1 MGLFGSKTKK
11 IKPAKGL
18 TGTVQFPGDK
28 SISHRYAML
37 GAIAEGVSQIHFFS
51 TSADCQSTL
60 SCLKQ
65 LGVKIERKDNVVT
78 IQGAGLGGLRPAAEP
93 LDAGNSGS
101 TMRML
106 AGILAGQPFR
116 SVMVG
121 DASLSRRPMKRVADP
136 LIQMG
141 ARIKS
146 RDGGLP
152 PLEIEGGT
160 LKAIHYEMPV
170 ASAQVKSAI
179 LLAGLF
185 AEGETEVIEKVRT
198 RDHTEIALEQMG
210 ADIGRHQRTIAVR
223 GRTRLEGGKLY
234 VPCLE
239 GKKLYVPGDFSSAA
253 FFIVAGLVTPD
264 SNLMLHNVGLNPTR
278 TGVIDVLVP
287 MRGRV
292 TVVNLEMMNGELIG
306 DLHVESS
313 PLRGGEI
320 PESAVPGLIDE
331 LPVLAVLGTQT
342 EQGLTFRGAAEL
354 RVKESDRL
362 AAVAENLRRM
372 GAEVEEFPD
381 GLRVAGRQTL
391 RGAEIDP
398 HDDHR
403 IAMAFAVAG
412 LVAQGDTL
420 IKNSGCVDISF
431 PDFFDTLA
439 KATG

>member
-11 IKPAKGL
+11 LKPAKSL

-37 GAIAEGVSQIHFFS
+37 GAIAEGPSAIHFFS

-78 IQGAGLGGLRPAAEP
+78 IEGAGLGGLRPAPEP

-136 LIQMG
+136 LSRMG

-146 RDGGLP
+146 RQGGLP
-152 PLEIEGGT
+152 PLEIEGGA
-160 LKAIHYEMPV
+160 LQPIRYEMPV
-170 ASAQVKSAI
+170 ASAQVKSAV

-223 GRTRLEGGKLY
+223 GRAH
-234 VPCLE
+234 LE

-253 FFIVAGLVTPD
+253 FFIVAGLVTPH

-278 TGVIDVLVP
+278 TGILDVLVP
-287 MRGRV
+287 MGGRV
-292 TVVNLEMMNGELIG
+292 KVVNLEMMNGELIG
-306 DLHVESS
+306 DLHVEASQ
-313 PLRGGEI
+313 LRGGEI

-342 EQGLTFRGAAEL
+342 ELGLTFRGAAEL

-439 KATG
+439 RVAE

>member
-11 IKPAKGL
+11 LKPAKSL

-37 GAIAEGVSQIHFFS
+37 GAIAEGPSEIHFFS

-65 LGVKIERKDNVVT
+65 LGVKIERKENVVT
-78 IQGAGLGGLRPAAEP
+78 IEGAGLGGLRPAAEP

-121 DASLSRRPMKRVADP
+121 DASLSRRPMKRVVDP
-136 LIQMG
+136 LSLMG

-146 RDGGLP
+146 QQGGLP
-152 PLEIEGGT
+152 PLEIEGGA
-160 LKAIHYEMPV
+160 LQPIRYEMPV
-170 ASAQVKSAI
+170 ASAQVKSAV

-223 GRTRLEGGKLY
+223 GRAHM
-234 VPCLE
+234 E

-253 FFIVAGLVTPD
+253 FFIVAGLVTPH

-278 TGVIDVLVP
+278 TGILDVLVP
-287 MRGRV
+287 MGGRV
-292 TVVNLEMMNGELIG
+292 KVVNLEMLNGELIG
-306 DLHVESS
+306 DLHVEASQ
-313 PLRGGEI
+313 LRGGEI
-320 PESAVPGLIDE
+320 PESAIPGLIDE

-381 GLRVAGRQTL
+381 GLRVAGRKTL

-412 LVAQGDTL
+412 LVAQGHTI

-431 PDFFDTLA
+431 PDFFATLA
-439 KATG
+439 KATE

>member
-1 MGLFGSKTKK
+1 MGFFGSKTKK
-11 IKPAKGL
+11 IEPAKGL

-28 SISHRYAML
+28 SISHRYALL
-37 GAIAEGVSQIHFFS
+37 GAIAEGVSEIHFFS

-65 LGVKIERKDNVVT
+65 LGVKIERKDNVVR
-78 IQGAGLGGLRPAAEP
+78 IEGAGLGGLRPAAQP

-136 LIQMG
+136 LSRMG
-141 ARIKS
+141 ARISLKE
-146 RDGGLP
+146 GGLP
-152 PLEIEGGT
+152 PFEIEGGA
-160 LKAIHYEMPV
+160 LQPIRYEMPV
-170 ASAQVKSAI
+170 ASAQVKSAV

-210 ADIGRHQRTIAVR
+210 ADIGRHQQTIAVR
-223 GRTRLEGGKLY
+223 GRAH
-234 VPCLE
+234 LE

-253 FFIVAGLVTPD
+253 FFIVAGLVTPR

-278 TGVIDVLVP
+278 TGILDVLVP
-287 MRGRV
+287 MGGQV
-292 TVVNLEMMNGELIG
+292 KVVNLEMLNGELIG
-306 DLHVESS
+306 DLHVEASA
-313 PLRGGEI
+313 LTGGEI
-320 PESAVPGLIDE
+320 PESSVPGLIDE

-362 AAVAENLRRM
+362 AAVVENLRRM
-372 GAEVEEFPD
+372 GAEVEEFQD

-412 LVAQGDTL
+412 LVAQGATR
-420 IKNSGCVDISF
+420 IKNSSCVDISF
-431 PDFFDTLA
+431 PDFFATLA
-439 KATG
+439 KATC

>member
-1 MGLFGSKTKK
+1 MGLFAAKTKV

-18 TGTVQFPGDK
+18 AGAIQFPGDK
-28 SISHRYAML
+28 SISHRYALL
-37 GAIAEGVSQIHFFS
+37 GAIAEGVSEIHFFS

-60 SCLKQ
+60 SCLRQ
-65 LGVKIERKDNVVT
+65 LGVRLERKDNVVT
-78 IQGAGLGGLRPAAEP
+78 IQGAGLDGLRPASAP

-116 SVMVG
+116 SVLGG

-136 LIQMG
+136 LTQMG
-141 ARIKS
+141 ARIQW
-146 RDGGLP
+146 REGGLP
-152 PLEIEGGT
+152 PLEIEGGG
-160 LKAIHYEMPV
+160 LRPIRYEMPV
-170 ASAQVKSAI
+170 ASAQVKSAV

-185 AEGETEVIEKVRT
+185 AEGETEVLEKART
-198 RDHTEIALEQMG
+198 RDHTELALEQMG
-210 ADIGRHQRTIAVR
+210 ADIGRHGLAIAVR
-223 GRTRLEGGKLY
+223 GRARLD
-234 VPCLE
+234 

-253 FFIVAGLVTPD
+253 FFVVAGLIAPD

-278 TGVIDVLVP
+278 TALLDVLVP
-287 MRGRV
+287 MGGQV
-292 TVVNLEMMNGELIG
+292 KVVSLDTINGELIG
-306 DLHVESS
+306 DLHVETSR
-313 PLRGGEI
+313 LEGGEI
-320 PESAVPGLIDE
+320 AESAVPGLIDE
-331 LPVLAVLGTQT
+331 LPALAVLGTQT
-342 EQGLTFRGAAEL
+342 EQGLSFRGAAEL

-372 GAEVEEFPD
+372 GAAVEEFPD
-381 GLRVAGRQTL
+381 GLRVAGRQKL

-412 LVAQGDTL
+412 LVAQGETV

-431 PDFFDTLA
+431 PDFFEMLSRV
-439 KATG
+439 GSEE

>member
-1 MGLFGSKTKK
+1 MGLFSSKTKK
-11 IKPAKGL
+11 IKPSKGL

-37 GAIAEGVSQIHFFS
+37 GAIAEGASQIHFFS

-60 SCLKQ
+60 SCLQQ
-65 LGVKIERKDNVVT
+65 LGVKVERKNNVLT
-78 IQGAGLGGLRPAAEP
+78 IQGAGLGGLRPAAQP

-101 TMRML
+101 TIRML

-136 LIQMG
+136 LTEMG

-146 RDGGLP
+146 QEGGLP
-152 PLEIEGGT
+152 PLEIEGGA
-160 LKAIHYEMPV
+160 LQPIRYEMPV
-170 ASAQVKSAI
+170 ASAQVKSAV

-185 AEGETEVIEKVRT
+185 AQGETEVIEKVRT
-198 RDHTEIALEQMG
+198 RDHTEIALEHMG

-223 GRTRLEGGKLY
+223 GRARLQGRE
-234 VPCLE
+234 
-239 GKKLYVPGDFSSAA
+239 LYVPGDISAAA
-253 FFIVAGLVTPD
+253 FFIVAGLVTPG

-278 TGVIDVLVP
+278 TGILDLLLS
-287 MRGRV
+287 MGGRV
-292 TVVNLEMMNGELIG
+292 KVVNLEMMQSGELIG
-306 DLHVESS
+306 DLHVEGSQ
-313 PLRGGEI
+313 LRGGEI
-320 PESAVPGLIDE
+320 PPSAVPGIIDE

-342 EQGLTFRGAAEL
+342 EQGLTFHGAAEL

-381 GLRVAGRQTL
+381 GLRLPGRQTL

-412 LVAQGDTL
+412 LVAQGGAL
-420 IKNSGCVDISF
+420 IKNSACVDISF

-439 KATG
+439 KVTE

>member
-18 TGTVQFPGDK
+18 TGTVQFSGDK
-28 SISHRYAML
+28 SISHRYALL
-37 GAIAEGVSQIHFFS
+37 GAIAEGPSEIHFFS
-51 TSADCQSTL
+51 TSTDCQSTL

-65 LGVKIERKDNVVT
+65 LGVKIERKDDVVT

-121 DASLSRRPMKRVADP
+121 DASLSRRPMQRVADP
-136 LIQMG
+136 LSRMG

-146 RDGGLP
+146 REGGLP
-152 PLEIEGGT
+152 PLEIEGGA
-160 LKAIHYEMPV
+160 LKPIRYEMPV
-170 ASAQVKSAI
+170 ASAQVKSAV

-210 ADIGRHQRTIAVR
+210 ADIGRHRRSIAVR
-223 GRTRLEGGKLY
+223 GRAR
-234 VPCLE
+234 LE

-253 FFIVAGLVTPD
+253 FFIAAGLVTPH

-278 TGVIDVLVP
+278 TGLLDVLVP
-287 MRGRV
+287 MGGRV
-292 TVVNLEMMNGELIG
+292 TVINLEMLNGELIG
-306 DLHVESS
+306 DLHVEASS
-313 PLRGGEI
+313 LRGGEI

-331 LPVLAVLGTQT
+331 LPALAVLGTQM

-391 RGAEIDP
+391 HGAEIDP
-398 HDDHR
+398 YDDHR

-412 LVAQGDTL
+412 LVAQGNTL

-431 PDFFDTLA
+431 PDFFATLA
-439 KATG
+439 KATE

>member
-11 IKPAKGL
+11 IKPAKSL

-37 GAIAEGVSQIHFFS
+37 GAIAEGASEIHFFS

-78 IQGAGLGGLRPAAEP
+78 IEGAGLGGLRPAPAP

-121 DASLSRRPMKRVADP
+121 DASLSRRPMNRVADP
-136 LIQMG
+136 LSLMG

-146 RDGGLP
+146 REGGLP
-152 PLEIEGGT
+152 PLEIEGGA
-160 LKAIHYEMPV
+160 LQPIRYEMPV

-185 AEGETEVIEKVRT
+185 AEGETEVTEKVRT

-223 GRTRLEGGKLY
+223 GRAHLK
-234 VPCLE
+234 
-239 GKKLYVPGDFSSAA
+239 GKKFYVPGDFSSAA
-253 FFIVAGLVTPD
+253 FFIVAGLIAPN

-278 TGVIDVLVP
+278 TGILDVLLP
-287 MRGRV
+287 MGGRV
-292 TVVNLEMMNGELIG
+292 NVVNLEMMNGELIG
-306 DLHVESS
+306 DLHVETSQ
-313 PLRGGEI
+313 LRGGEI

-362 AAVAENLRRM
+362 AVVAENLLRM

-412 LVAQGDTL
+412 LVAQGATV
-420 IKNSGCVDISF
+420 IKNSSCVDISF
-431 PDFFDTLA
+431 PDFFATLA
-439 KATG
+439 NAAE

>member
-1 MGLFGSKTKK
+1 
-11 IKPAKGL
+11 
-18 TGTVQFPGDK
+18 
-28 SISHRYAML
+28 ML
-37 GAIAEGVSQIHFFS
+37 GAIAAGTSEIHFFS
-51 TSADCQSTL
+51 SSADCQSTL

-78 IQGAGLGGLRPAAEP
+78 IEGAGLGGLRPAHEP

-116 SVMVG
+116 SVLVG

-136 LIQMG
+136 LSLMG

-146 RDGGLP
+146 QQGGLP
-152 PLEIEGGT
+152 PLEIEGGA
-160 LKAIHYEMPV
+160 LQPIRYEMPV
-170 ASAQVKSAI
+170 ASAQVKSAV

-223 GRTRLEGGKLY
+223 GRAH
-234 VPCLE
+234 LE
-239 GKKLYVPGDFSSAA
+239 GKNLYVPGDFSSAA
-253 FFIVAGLVTPD
+253 FFIVAGLVTPH

-278 TGVIDVLVP
+278 TGILDVLVP
-287 MRGRV
+287 MGGRV
-292 TVVNLEMMNGELIG
+292 KVVNLEMMNGELIG
-306 DLHVESS
+306 DLHVEASQ
-313 PLRGGEI
+313 LRGGEI

-412 LVAQGDTL
+412 LVAQGHTI

-439 KATG
+439 KAAE

>member
-1 MGLFGSKTKK
+1 MSLFGSEMKK

-28 SISHRYAML
+28 SISHRYALL
-37 GAIAEGVSQIHFFS
+37 GAIAEGASEIHFFS

-65 LGVKIERKDNVVT
+65 LGVRIERNDNVVK
-78 IQGAGLGGLRPAAEP
+78 IEGAGLAGLRPAVQP
-93 LDAGNSGS
+93 LNTGNSGS

-106 AGILAGQPFR
+106 AGVLAGQPFR

-121 DASLSRRPMKRVADP
+121 DASLSRRPMRRVADP
-136 LIQMG
+136 LARMG
-141 ARIKS
+141 ARINL
-146 RDGGLP
+146 REGRLP
-152 PLEIEGGT
+152 PIEIEGGA
-160 LKAIHYEMPV
+160 LKPIRYEMPV
-170 ASAQVKSAI
+170 ASAQVKSAV

-185 AEGETEVIEKVRT
+185 AEGETEVIEGVRT

-223 GRTRLEGGKLY
+223 GRAH
-234 VPCLE
+234 LE

-253 FFIVAGLVTPD
+253 FFIVAGLITPH

-278 TGVIDVLVP
+278 TGILDVLVP
-287 MRGRV
+287 MGGRV

-306 DLHVESS
+306 NLHVESS
-313 PLRGGEI
+313 TLLGGEI

-342 EQGLTFRGAAEL
+342 EQGLVFRGASEL

-362 AAVAENLRRM
+362 AVVAENLRRM

-381 GLRVAGRQTL
+381 GLRVAGRQSL

-412 LVAQGDTL
+412 LVAQGETV
-420 IKNSGCVDISF
+420 IKNSACVDISF
-431 PDFFDTLA
+431 PDFFATLA
-439 KATG
+439 KATE